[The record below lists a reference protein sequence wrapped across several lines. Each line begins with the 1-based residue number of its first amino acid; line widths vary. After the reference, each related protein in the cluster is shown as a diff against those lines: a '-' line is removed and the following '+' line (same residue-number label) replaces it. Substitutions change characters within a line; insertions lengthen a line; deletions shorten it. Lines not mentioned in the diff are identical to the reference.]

1 MRRSTAAALGTLTGA
16 ALILGVRLSV
26 QPAAVPVAAAANGS
40 AAEEPETGEADAGST
55 AEPAPAGTKK
65 PAGKKTTAPAAPAG
79 EKTQE
84 AEEAGLKAG
93 TYKGKAVQNQ
103 YGTVQVTIKISGG
116 KISSANATAPTDGFS
131 GTINPKAVD
140 KLNASALKAQ
150 SADVDAVS
158 GATFTSQSYSQS
170 LQAALDKAGA

>member
-65 PAGKKTTAPAAPAG
+65 PAGKKTTAPAESSGGAQ
-79 EKTQE
+79 T
-84 AEEAGLKAG
+84 EEAGLKAG
-93 TYKGKAVQNQ
+93 TYKGKAVQNP
-103 YGTVQVTIKISGG
+103 YGTVTVTIKVAGG
-116 KISSANATAPTDGFS
+116 KITAADATFPNKDFS
-131 GTINPKAVD
+131 GTINPKAVET
-140 KLNASALKAQ
+140 LNASTLKAQ
-150 SADVDAVS
+150 SAEVDAVS
-158 GATFTSQSYSQS
+158 GATFTSQSYVTS